1 MLKFKPDDVKYGLR
15 YLLCENHYIRILYYM
30 NLVMDTVTLS
40 SSNSSKEHNM
50 IALVN
55 GENDCYHL

>member
-15 YLLCENHYIRILYYM
+15 YLLCENHYIRILYI
-30 NLVMDTVTLS
+30 VVDTVTLS
-40 SSNSSKEHNM
+40 SSNSPKEHNM

>member
-15 YLLCENHYIRILYYM
+15 YLLCENHYIRILYI
-30 NLVMDTVTLS
+30 VMDAVTLS
-40 SSNSSKEHNM
+40 SSNSSKEYNM

>member
-15 YLLCENHYIRILYYM
+15 YLLCENHYIRQLYI
-30 NLVMDTVTLS
+30 VMDTVTLS
-40 SSNSSKEHNM
+40 SSNSSKEYNM

>member
-1 MLKFKPDDVKYGLR
+1 MLKFKPGDVKYGLR
-15 YLLCENHYIRILYYM
+15 YLLCENHYIRILYI
-30 NLVMDTVTLS
+30 VMDTVTLS

-50 IALVN
+50 IVLVN